1 MTVMPPTLASL
12 WHGRTDWP
20 AVTAW
25 CGAQIQRQAWLGLGA
40 LWGAAMVF
48 WVFSE
53 VWEAHSEA
61 DQKRAA
67 AQTQWIAQGA
77 VVTVPEALDPVRDS
91 AVALWSRLPGRWPPD
106 AAAALR
112 QFLISERLQVLALR
126 ALPDVSAGPLKGQ
139 SLAIRMTG
147 AYADWA
153 RAWQS
158 LSASGPVMTI
168 DRMSVLSMP
177 PPSGVQIEVVLHL
190 WSRPG
195 SSFELEWPSER
206 PVTVV
211 HAGVD
216 IFASSAGAD
225 LPPLA
230 SEAKANDPIA
240 QSDDPY
246 TWPVERIRW
255 LGSWQQGAEK
265 RAVLSAG
272 GAWTTVRVG
281 QRVSREGHKVQAIEA
296 DGLVLRAP
304 QGQRLEL
311 KGGER

>member
-1 MTVMPPTLASL
+1 MTVMPPALASL
-12 WHGRTDWP
+12 RHGRTDWP
-20 AVTAW
+20 ALGAW
-25 CGAQIQRQAWLGLGA
+25 CGTQIQRHAWLGLGA
-40 LWGAAMVF
+40 LWGFALVF
-48 WVFSE
+48 WVFSD

-67 AQTQWIAQGA
+67 AQTQWNAQGA
-77 VVTVPEALDPVRDS
+77 VVTVPEVLDPLRHE
-91 AVALWSRLPGRWPPD
+91 AGALLARLPGRWPPD

-112 QFLISERLQVLALR
+112 QFLISQRLQVLALR
-126 ALPDVSAGPLKGQ
+126 TLPDVSAGPLKGQ

-158 LSASGPVMTI
+158 LRASGPVLSI

-177 PPSGVQIEVVLHL
+177 PPSGVQIELVLHL

-195 SSFELEWPSER
+195 SNFELAWPSER
-206 PVTVV
+206 PLAVV
-211 HAGVD
+211 QAGAD
-216 IFASSAGAD
+216 IFASASGTD

-230 SEAKANDPIA
+230 SEAKANDPIV
-240 QSDDPY
+240 QTDDPF

-255 LGSWQQGAEK
+255 LGTWQQGAER

-281 QRVSREGHKVQAIEA
+281 QRVSREGHKVQAIGA
-296 DGLVLRAP
+296 DGLVLRTP

-311 KGGER
+311 KGGGR